1 MDEGCGRGGGFVLLS
16 KSTLIVML
24 KVVICIVSD
33 SGENVFRL
41 GGLGDRWGPV
51 VLIYAPKVV

>member
-1 MDEGCGRGGGFVLLS
+1 MLS
-16 KSTLIVML
+16 SKFTLIVML
-24 KVVICIVSD
+24 KVVICIGSD
-33 SGENVFRL
+33 KGENVFRL